1 LLQNMQRMKAFIHQ
15 QVNWPNF
22 TWKNDEIVNLL
33 SEARNLQ
40 GRLIG
45 KMESLGFDLRNEA
58 LLDTLTLDVLKS
70 SEIEGEYLNPDQVRS
85 SIARRLGMEIAGS
98 VESDR
103 NVDGV
108 VEMMLDATQ
117 NCFKPLTAERLFDWH
132 AALFPTGRSGMY
144 KITVADWRK
153 DTTGP
158 MQVVSG
164 ALGKEKVHFQA
175 PDSIL
180 VEKEMNQF
188 LDWFNNNSK
197 IDLVIKA
204 AIAHLWFVTIH
215 PFEDGNGR
223 ITRALTDMLL
233 AQSDKSNQ
241 RFYSM
246 SAQIRIE
253 RKEYYEILEKTQ
265 KGNLDITEW
274 IQWFLNCLINA
285 LKSTD
290 SLLIR
295 VLFKADFWTKHA
307 GVLINERQKKLL
319 NKLLDGFDGKLT
331 SSKWAK
337 IAKCSKDTAIRD
349 INDLIDKNILQKE
362 AAGGRSTN
370 YELKIP
376 VPLFPVPLFLCS
388 SVLLFFI
395 LPLYPVLPLG
405 QLKIGIPETKQ
416 PLQSFRKDQV
426 AFPGFKVVAYLNRPF
441 WVGHGAAKL
450 LQVSGMG

>member
-1 LLQNMQRMKAFIHQ
+1 MQRMKAFIHQ
-15 QVNWPNF
+15 QDNWPNF
-22 TWKNDEIVNLL
+22 TWQNDKIINLL

-40 GRLIG
+40 GKLLG

-58 LLDTLTLDVLKS
+58 LLDTLTLDVVKS
-70 SEIEGEYLNPDQVRS
+70 SEIEGEYLNPDVVRS

-103 NVDGV
+103 NIDGV

-117 NCFKPLTAERLFDWH
+117 NCFEPLTADRLLNWH
-132 AALFPTGRSGMY
+132 AALFPTARSGMY
-144 KITVADWRK
+144 RITVADWRK

-164 ALGKEKVHFQA
+164 AMGKEKIHFQA
-175 PDSIL
+175 PDSSL
-180 VEKEMNQF
+180 VEKEMRVF
-188 LDWFNNNSK
+188 LDWFNHNLK
-197 IDLVIKA
+197 TDLVLKA

-215 PFEDGNGR
+215 PLDDGNGR

-233 AQSDKSNQ
+233 AKSDKSNQ

-274 IQWFLNCLINA
+274 IKWFLNCLINS

-290 SLLIR
+290 TVLIR
-295 VLFKADFWTKHA
+295 VHFKADFWTRHSKT
-307 GVLINERQKKLL
+307 LMNERQKKLL
-319 NKLLDGFDGKLT
+319 NMVLDGFDGKLT

-337 IAKCSKDTAIRD
+337 IAKCSKDTSIRD
-349 INDLIDKNILQKE
+349 INDLIDKDILQKE
-362 AAGGRSTN
+362 SAGGRSTN
-370 YELKIP
+370 YLIE
-376 VPLFPVPLFLCS
+376 
-388 SVLLFFI
+388 
-395 LPLYPVLPLG
+395 
-405 QLKIGIPETKQ
+405 
-416 PLQSFRKDQV
+416 
-426 AFPGFKVVAYLNRPF
+426 N
-441 WVGHGAAKL
+441 
-450 LQVSGMG
+450 

>member
-1 LLQNMQRMKAFIHQ
+1 MHRMKAFLHQ
-15 QVNWPNF
+15 QDNWPEF
-22 TWKNDEIVNLL
+22 TWNSNEFLSLL

-40 GRLIG
+40 GRLVG
-45 KMESLGFDLRNEA
+45 KMDTLGFDLRNEA
-58 LLDTLTLDVLKS
+58 LLDTLTLDVIKS
-70 SEIEGEYLNPDQVRS
+70 SEIEGEILNPDQVRS
-85 SIARRLGMEIAGS
+85 SIARRLGMEIAGA

-103 NVDGV
+103 NVEGV

-132 AALFPTGRSGMY
+132 ASLFPTGRSGMH

-164 ALGKEKVHFQA
+164 AMGKEKVHYQA
-175 PDSIL
+175 PDSVL
-180 VEKEMNQF
+180 LENEMTRF
-188 LDWFNNNSK
+188 LDWFNSNTS

-215 PFEDGNGR
+215 PFDDGNGR

-253 RKEYYEILEKTQ
+253 RKQYYELLEKTQ
-265 KGNLDITEW
+265 KGKLNITNW
-274 IQWFLNCLINA
+274 IAWFLNCLINA

-290 SLLIR
+290 TVLTK
-295 VLFKADFWTKHA
+295 VLFKADFWQKHIDT
-307 GVLINERQKKLL
+307 VINGRQKKIL
-319 NKLLDGFDGKLT
+319 NKLMDGFDGKLT

-337 IAKCSKDTAIRD
+337 IAKCSKDSAVRD
-349 INDLIDKNILQKE
+349 INDLIIKGILQRE
-362 AAGGRSTN
+362 EAGGRSTN
-370 YELKIP
+370 YEL
-376 VPLFPVPLFLCS
+376 
-388 SVLLFFI
+388 
-395 LPLYPVLPLG
+395 
-405 QLKIGIPETKQ
+405 IGMPTGNNK
-416 PLQSFRKDQV
+416 
-426 AFPGFKVVAYLNRPF
+426 Y
-441 WVGHGAAKL
+441 
-450 LQVSGMG
+450 M

>member
-1 LLQNMQRMKAFIHQ
+1 MQRMKTFIYQ
-15 QVNWPNF
+15 QNNWPNF

-70 SEIEGEYLNPDQVRS
+70 SEIEGEFLNPDQVRS

-103 NVDGV
+103 NIDGV

-117 NCFKPLTAERLFDWH
+117 NCFKPLTADRLFDWH

-164 ALGKEKVHFQA
+164 AMGKEKMHFQA
-175 PDSIL
+175 PDSSLI
-180 VEKEMNQF
+180 EKEMNLF
-188 LDWFNNNSK
+188 LDWFRNNK
-197 IDLVIKA
+197 ETDLVLKA
-204 AIAHLWFVTIH
+204 AITHLWFITIH

-233 AQSDKSNQ
+233 AKSDKSNQ

-265 KGNLDITEW
+265 KGNLDVTEW
-274 IQWFLNCLINA
+274 IKWFLNCLINS

-290 SLLIR
+290 SLLVR
-295 VLFKADFWTKHA
+295 VLFKADFWTKYSKI
-307 GVLINERQKKLL
+307 LINKRQKKLL
-319 NKLLDGFDGKLT
+319 NKILDGFDGKLT

-349 INDLIDKNILQKE
+349 INDLIDKNILKKE

-370 YELKIP
+370 YELK
-376 VPLFPVPLFLCS
+376 
-388 SVLLFFI
+388 
-395 LPLYPVLPLG
+395 G
-405 QLKIGIPETKQ
+405 
-416 PLQSFRKDQV
+416 
-426 AFPGFKVVAYLNRPF
+426 
-441 WVGHGAAKL
+441 
-450 LQVSGMG
+450 

>member
-1 LLQNMQRMKAFIHQ
+1 MKTFIHQ
-15 QVNWPNF
+15 HDNWPYF
-22 TWKNDEIVNLL
+22 TWRIEDIVNLL

-70 SEIEGEYLNPDQVRS
+70 SEIEGEILNPDQVRS

-103 NVDGV
+103 NVDGI
-108 VEMMLDATQ
+108 VEMMIDATQ
-117 NCFKPLTAERLFDWH
+117 NCFKPLTESRLFDWH

-164 ALGKEKVHFQA
+164 AMGKEKVHFQA
-175 PDSIL
+175 PDSDL
-180 VEKEMNQF
+180 VEKEMEAF
-188 LDWFNNNSK
+188 LDWFNNYDK

-204 AIAHLWFVTIH
+204 AVAHLWFVTIH

-233 AQSDKSNQ
+233 AQADRSNQ

-246 SAQIRIE
+246 SAQIRQE
-253 RKEYYEILEKTQ
+253 RKQYYEILENTQ
-265 KGNLDITEW
+265 KGSLDITEW
-274 IQWFLNCLINA
+274 VKWFLQCLINA
-285 LKSTD
+285 LKATD
-290 SLLIR
+290 SILMR
-295 VLFKADFWTKHA
+295 VLFKADFWNKHSKTI
-307 GVLINERQKKLL
+307 INERQKELL

-349 INDLIDKNILQKE
+349 INDLINKNILQKE
-362 AAGGRSTN
+362 SAGGRSTN
-370 YELKIP
+370 YELK
-376 VPLFPVPLFLCS
+376 
-388 SVLLFFI
+388 
-395 LPLYPVLPLG
+395 
-405 QLKIGIPETKQ
+405 K
-416 PLQSFRKDQV
+416 
-426 AFPGFKVVAYLNRPF
+426 
-441 WVGHGAAKL
+441 
-450 LQVSGMG
+450 

>member
-1 LLQNMQRMKAFIHQ
+1 MKAFLHQ
-15 QVNWPNF
+15 QDNWPEF
-22 TWKNDEIVNLL
+22 TWNSNEFISLL

-45 KMESLGFDLRNEA
+45 KMETLGFDLRNEA
-58 LLDTLTLDVLKS
+58 LLDTLTLDVIKS
-70 SEIEGEYLNPDQVRS
+70 SEIEGEILNPDQVRS
-85 SIARRLGMEIAGS
+85 SIARRLGMEIAGT
-98 VESDR
+98 VETDR
-103 NVDGV
+103 NVEGV

-117 NCFKPLTAERLFDWH
+117 NCLKPLTADRLFDWH
-132 AALFPTGRSGMY
+132 AALFPTGRSGMH

-164 ALGKEKVHFQA
+164 AMGKEKVHYQA
-175 PDSIL
+175 PDSGL
-180 VEKEMNQF
+180 LEKEMTRF
-188 LDWFNNNSK
+188 LDWFNSNAS

-215 PFEDGNGR
+215 PFDDGNGR

-253 RKEYYEILEKTQ
+253 RKQYYELLEKTQ
-265 KGNLDITEW
+265 KGNLDITNW
-274 IQWFLNCLINA
+274 IAWFLSCLINA

-290 SLLIR
+290 IVLTK
-295 VLFKADFWTKHA
+295 VLFKADFWQKYIDT
-307 GVLINERQKKLL
+307 VINDRQKKIL
-319 NKLLDGFDGKLT
+319 NKLMDGFEGKLT

-337 IAKCSKDTAIRD
+337 IAKCSKDSAVRD
-349 INDLIDKNILQKE
+349 INDLIEKGILQRE

-370 YELKIP
+370 YEL
-376 VPLFPVPLFLCS
+376 
-388 SVLLFFI
+388 
-395 LPLYPVLPLG
+395 
-405 QLKIGIPETKQ
+405 IGMP
-416 PLQSFRKDQV
+416 
-426 AFPGFKVVAYLNRPF
+426 AGNKV
-441 WVGHGAAKL
+441 
-450 LQVSGMG
+450 

>member
-1 LLQNMQRMKAFIHQ
+1 MQRMKAFIHQ
-15 QVNWPNF
+15 NDTWPNF
-22 TWKNDEIVNLL
+22 TWENDEIINLL

-58 LLDTLTLDVLKS
+58 LLETLTLDVLKS
-70 SEIEGEYLNPDQVRS
+70 SEIEGEYLNPEQVRS

-103 NVDGV
+103 NIDGV
-108 VEMMLDATQ
+108 VEMLLDATQ
-117 NCFKPLTAERLFDWH
+117 NCFKPLTAERLFNWH
-132 AALFPTGRSGMY
+132 AALFPAGRSGMH

-175 PDSIL
+175 PDSSL
-180 VEKEMNQF
+180 VENEMNQF
-188 LDWFNNNSK
+188 LNWFINNSK

-223 ITRALTDMLL
+223 IARALTDMLL

-241 RFYSM
+241 RFYSI

-253 RKEYYEILEKTQ
+253 RKEYYEILEKSQ
-265 KGNLDITEW
+265 KGNLNITTW
-274 IQWFLNCLINA
+274 IIWFLNCLVNT
-285 LKSTD
+285 LKSTN
-290 SLLIR
+290 SVLIGI
-295 VLFKADFWTKHA
+295 LFKADFWSKHA
-307 GVLINERQKKLL
+307 KTLINERQRKLL
-319 NKLLDGFDGKLT
+319 NKLIDGFEGKLT

-349 INDLIDKNILQKE
+349 INDLIGKNILQKE
-362 AAGGRSTN
+362 VAGGRSTN
-370 YELKIP
+370 YELK
-376 VPLFPVPLFLCS
+376 
-388 SVLLFFI
+388 
-395 LPLYPVLPLG
+395 
-405 QLKIGIPETKQ
+405 E
-416 PLQSFRKDQV
+416 
-426 AFPGFKVVAYLNRPF
+426 
-441 WVGHGAAKL
+441 
-450 LQVSGMG
+450 

>member
-1 LLQNMQRMKAFIHQ
+1 MHRMKTFIHQ
-15 QVNWPNF
+15 KDNWPEF
-22 TWKNDEIVNLL
+22 TWNSNRFLSLL

-45 KMESLGFDLRNEA
+45 KMETLGFDLRNEA

-70 SEIEGEYLNPDQVRS
+70 SEIEGEFLNPDQVRS
-85 SIARRLGMEIAGS
+85 SIARRLGMELAGA

-108 VEMMLDATQ
+108 VEMLLDATQ
-117 NCFKPLTAERLFDWH
+117 NFFTPLSAERLFDWH

-164 ALGKEKVHFQA
+164 VKGKENIHFQA
-175 PDSIL
+175 PDSESL
-180 VEKEMNQF
+180 EEEMARF
-188 LDWFNNNSK
+188 IDWFNNSN

-204 AIAHLWFVTIH
+204 SIAHLWFVTIH

-223 ITRALTDMLL
+223 IARALTDILL
-233 AQSDKSNQ
+233 ARSDKSNQ

-253 RKEYYEILEKTQ
+253 RKQYYEILEKTQ
-265 KGNLDITEW
+265 KGDLDITDW
-274 IQWFLNCLINA
+274 IVWFLNCLINA
-285 LKSTD
+285 LISTD
-290 SLLIR
+290 SILTR
-295 VLFKADFWTKHA
+295 VLFKAEFWQKHIDTA
-307 GVLINERQKKLL
+307 INDRQRKLL
-319 NKLLDGFDGKLT
+319 NKIMDGFEGKLT

-337 IAKCSKDTAIRD
+337 IAKCSKDSAVRD
-349 INDLIDKNILQKE
+349 INDLIEKGILQKE

-370 YELKIP
+370 YEL
-376 VPLFPVPLFLCS
+376 VVS
-388 SVLLFFI
+388 SF
-395 LPLYPVLPLG
+395 
-405 QLKIGIPETKQ
+405 
-416 PLQSFRKDQV
+416 
-426 AFPGFKVVAYLNRPF
+426 
-441 WVGHGAAKL
+441 
-450 LQVSGMG
+450 

>member
-1 LLQNMQRMKAFIHQ
+1 LQIMHRMKTFIHQ
-15 QVNWPNF
+15 KDNWPEF
-22 TWKNDEIVNLL
+22 TWNSNNFLSLL

-45 KMESLGFDLRNEA
+45 KMETLGFDLRNEA

-70 SEIEGEYLNPDQVRS
+70 SEIEGEFLNPDQVRS
-85 SIARRLGMEIAGS
+85 SIARRLGMEIAGA

-117 NCFKPLTAERLFDWH
+117 NCFTPLSAERLFDWH

-164 ALGKEKVHFQA
+164 AMGKENVHFQA
-175 PDSIL
+175 PDSEL
-180 VEKEMNQF
+180 LEEEMSRF
-188 LDWFNNNSK
+188 IDWFNNSK

-204 AIAHLWFVTIH
+204 SIAHLWFVTIH

-223 ITRALTDMLL
+223 IARALTDILL

-253 RKEYYEILEKTQ
+253 RKQYYEILEKTQ
-265 KGNLDITEW
+265 KGDLDITDW
-274 IQWFLNCLINA
+274 IVWFLNCLINA
-285 LKSTD
+285 LISTD
-290 SLLIR
+290 SILTR
-295 VLFKADFWTKHA
+295 VLFKAEFWQKHIDTA
-307 GVLINERQKKLL
+307 INDRQRKLL
-319 NKLLDGFDGKLT
+319 NKIMDGFEGKLT

-337 IAKCSKDTAIRD
+337 IAKCSKDSAVRD
-349 INDLIDKNILQKE
+349 INDLIEKGILQKE

-370 YELKIP
+370 YEL
-376 VPLFPVPLFLCS
+376 VVS
-388 SVLLFFI
+388 SF
-395 LPLYPVLPLG
+395 
-405 QLKIGIPETKQ
+405 
-416 PLQSFRKDQV
+416 
-426 AFPGFKVVAYLNRPF
+426 
-441 WVGHGAAKL
+441 
-450 LQVSGMG
+450 